1 MKFIED
7 FENELQ
13 KLFNSEEYTPILEF
27 LESIVN
33 DENSEDLLKNK
44 VFYHLGRLC
53 FYNHEFE
60 KSKLYF
66 QNAINNNEI
75 DVYSRIFLG
84 IIAEKESKFEDSLR
98 IFSSCLETNPEL
110 LQLNYKIQK
119 LSLNFSVSD
128 EKIDTLIKTVE
139 SKIHFRVNQYPLISI
154 IILCYNKLEFT
165 QKCLKSVFSNTF
177 YSNYEVLVVDN
188 ASVDDTPGFLEAYGN
203 KIKFIHSNRNLGFVG
218 GNNLASEYAQGEYI
232 VFLNNDTEVTAN
244 WLKHL
249 YNTFIQNPNAGAV
262 GSMLIYPDGSLQ
274 EAGGVIFNDA
284 SGWNYGKGNQIIDSK
299 YSFLREVDYCSGAAL
314 MVRKDLFLKHGKFDE
329 RFAPAY
335 YEDTDLCFGIRKL
348 GYKVF
353 YCPLSKVIHYEGATA
368 GTDTSKGV
376 KKYQV
381 INKPKFIEKWKN
393 ELKTHYQ
400 PNPNLRYLFSNRTK
414 GKRILIID
422 DIPPLPNRAAGALR
436 HYHTLKQMLN
446 LGFQVTYVHLMG
458 REYNDENSRQ
468 FIDEFRM
475 KGVEFFWFNY
485 ESWWHYRESKENVEI
500 LQNLIASLELEF
512 RHFDFVYIAF
522 WYIANYFVDLIRIKI
537 PNTPII
543 IDTMDVHYLR
553 ELRQAELSKDKKF
566 LEKATETKKNELA
579 VYSKADCIT
588 TVTENDRDILKKEL
602 PNKSILILT
611 DVHDSVETLNG
622 FSERKDFLFVG
633 NFNHN
638 PNEDAVLY
646 FVKSIFPLIKKE
658 IKDAKFYIAGNKPS
672 EKLKALSS
680 DDIIVTG
687 WVPEVKPYLEKCR
700 VSVVPLRFG
709 AGNKGKVGET
719 LSYGLPMVSTTV
731 GAEGMGIINEVHSY
745 VSDDPQKFAE
755 YAVKLYNN
763 EQIWNEFS
771 SKGKT
776 LISLQ
781 YSSELMRKRLKYITS
796 FNSRKMFSSQQA
808 LNCPNPPK
816 VSIVLVSF
824 NQYEFTQKCISSIQE
839 NTKIPYEIIL
849 VDNNSSDKTVLLT
862 QKHFE
867 TVKIVPQKTNLGFPI
882 AVNLGINNSI
892 GEYILLINNDTIVT
906 EGWLERMLEI
916 AEAHP
921 EIGIVGPISN
931 SVSGRQLDKNAKYE
945 SIEDMHKYAQK
956 VKNENNGQFFQFP
969 RVAFLCTLVKKEVI
983 DKIGGLDELFS
994 PGNFEDDDFCLRAQ
1008 MVGYKTVIATDVF
1021 IHHYGSVSFKA
1032 NGESEYAKR
1041 IEINGQKFVDKWGA
1055 DPEEIWIKGIKPKQR
1070 EVKFAINLD
1079 NFVQHIER
1087 AFINIDENEHF
1098 FAIENLEIAIA
1109 NFKTSDRKGYENLLL
1124 DELMIILGNL
1134 YIATNNLEKAKET
1147 FEMSLNENPNSSL
1160 ACQGLGDVFSLV
1172 DEFEAAKT
1180 MYEWSIK
1187 NDETNEKAVEKLIM
1201 ANQKLGL
1208 EPTDFSLNEEN

>member
-1 MKFIED
+1 MEFIEE
-7 FENELQ
+7 FENKLQ
-13 KLFNSEEYTPILEF
+13 ILFNNEEYTSIINLS
-27 LESIVN
+27 ESIIN
-33 DENSEDLLKNK
+33 DESSTDLAKNK
-44 VFYHLGRLC
+44 AYYHLGR
-53 FYNHEFE
+53 FYFYSDEFE
-60 KSKLYF
+60 KSEIAFK
-66 QNAINNNEI
+66 NAINFIEE
-75 DVYSRIFLG
+75 DVNSRIYLG
-84 IIAEKESKFEDSLR
+84 IIAEKNNKFEEALR
-98 IFSSCLETNPEL
+98 IYSSCLETNPEL
-110 LQLNYKIQK
+110 IQLNHKIQK
-119 LSLNFSVSD
+119 LSLNFS
-128 EKIDTLIKTVE
+128 IDDKSVYTLIQNAENKVN
-139 SKIHFRVNQYPLISI
+139 FRINKFPLISI

-165 QKCLKSVFSNTF
+165 KKCLKSVFSNTF
-177 YSNYEVLVVDN
+177 YSNFEVLVVDN

-203 KIKFIHSNRNLGFVG
+203 KIKFIHSNKNLGFVG
-218 GNNLASEYAQGEYI
+218 GNNIASDFAQGEYI
-232 VFLNNDTEVTAN
+232 VFLNNDTEVTSN

-249 YNTFIQNPNAGAV
+249 YNTFIQNPTAGAV

-284 SGWNYGKGNQIIDSK
+284 TGWNYGKGSQIIDSK

-314 MVRKDLFLKHGKFDE
+314 MLRKDLFLKHGKFDE

-376 KKYQV
+376 KKFQV
-381 INKPKFIEKWKN
+381 INKPKFIKKWKN
-393 ELKTHYQ
+393 ELKTQYQ
-400 PNPNLRYLFSNRTK
+400 PNPNYRFLFSNRK
-414 GKRILIID
+414 NGKRILIID

-446 LGFQVTYVHLMG
+446 LGYQVTYVHLMG

-500 LQNLIASLELEF
+500 LQNLIASLELEL

-522 WYIANYFVDLIRIKI
+522 WYIANYFVDLIRSKI

-553 ELRQAELSKDKKF
+553 ELRQAELSKDKN
-566 LEKATETKKNELA
+566 LLVKANETKKNELA

-622 FSERKDFLFVG
+622 FTERKDFLFVG

-638 PNEDAVLY
+638 PNEDAVFY
-646 FVKSIFPLIKKE
+646 FVKNIFPHIKKE
-658 IKDAKFYIAGNKPS
+658 LKDAKFYVVGNKPS
-672 EKLKALSS
+672 EKIKALNSE
-680 DDIIVTG
+680 DIIVTG

-731 GAEGMGIINEVHSY
+731 GAEGMGIINEVHSF
-745 VSDDPQKFAE
+745 VSDDPIKFAE
-755 YAVKLYNN
+755 YAIKLHNN
-763 EQIWNEFS
+763 ENIWNEFS
-771 SKGKT
+771 SKGKN
-776 LISLQ
+776 LISSQ

-796 FNSRKMFSSQQA
+796 FESRKMFNNQQA
-808 LNCPNPPK
+808 LNYPNPPK

-824 NQYEFTQKCISSIQE
+824 NQYDFTQKCISSIQE

-867 TVKIVPQKTNLGFPI
+867 TVKILPQKTNLGFPI
-882 AVNLGINNSI
+882 AVNVGINNAI
-892 GEYILLINNDTIVT
+892 GDYILLINNDTIVT

-916 AEAHP
+916 AEQHP
-921 EIGIVGPISN
+921 EVGIVGPISN
-931 SVSGRQLDKNAKYE
+931 SVSGRQFDKNAKYE
-945 SIEDMHKYAQK
+945 SIEEMHKYAEK
-956 VKNENNGQFFQFP
+956 VRKENKGQFFQFP
-969 RVAFLCTLVKKEVI
+969 RVAFLCTLIKKEVI
-983 DKIGGLDELFS
+983 DKIGGLDERFS

-1008 MVGYKTVIATDVF
+1008 MAGYKTVIATDVF
-1021 IHHYGSVSFKA
+1021 IHHFGSVSFKA
-1032 NGESEYAKR
+1032 NGESEYSKR
-1041 IEINGQKFVDKWGA
+1041 IETNRQKFVQKWNA
-1055 DPEEIWIKGIKPKQR
+1055 DPEDIWIKGIKPNQR
-1070 EVKFAINLD
+1070 SVKFAINAD
-1079 NFVQHIER
+1079 IFVQHIER
-1087 AFINIDENEHF
+1087 AFTNIDENEHEL
-1098 FAIENLEIAIA
+1098 AIENLEIAIA
-1109 NFKTSDRKGYENLLL
+1109 NFKNSDRKGYENLLL
-1124 DELMIILGNL
+1124 DEIIVILGNICL
-1134 YIATNNLEKAKET
+1134 ATDNLEKAKES
-1147 FEMSLNENPNSSL
+1147 FENALNENPNSSL

-1208 EPTDFSLNEEN
+1208 EPNNFSLKEEI